1 MSIAEEIKD
10 SFKNGSVLTKL
21 IYVNIA
27 AFLLFKLV
35 KLIMV
40 LSGNPNIEIIPFVRF
55 FMVPSNL
62 TELLLKPWTIIT
74 YMFSHDNFFHLLFNI
89 LYIYWFGRVFIS
101 IIGERLLLR
110 VYLWG
115 GLSGAA
121 LYILSFNIIPSF
133 SNVYGYS
140 EMLGASASAMAI
152 LFSVARNQPDYKIH
166 LLFFGP
172 VKLKYIALVALIL
185 DLISISNMTNTGG
198 HIAHIGGAIF
208 GLIFGKMLLD
218 GKITY
223 PSEKKS
229 VWDFSFTKKKKLKVL
244 HRRPLTDME
253 YNAIRTQRKQ
263 DIDHVLDK
271 IKQSGYDS
279 LSKDEKKMLFD
290 ASKDDNYN

>member
-1 MSIAEEIKD
+1 MSITQEIKD

-21 IYVNIA
+21 IYINIA
-27 AFLLFKLV
+27 VFLLFKFV

-40 LSGNPNIEIIPFVRF
+40 LGGNTSDVNPFLHF

-62 TELLLKPWTIIT
+62 SELLLKPWTIVT
-74 YMFSHDNFFHLLFNI
+74 YMFSHNDFFHLLFNI
-89 LYIYWFGRVFIS
+89 LYIYWFGRVFMN
-101 IIGERLLLR
+101 IIGERLILR
-110 VYLWG
+110 VYLLG

-121 LYILSFNIIPSF
+121 LYILSFNIIPTF
-133 SNVYGYS
+133 SSVYGYS

-152 LFSVARNQPDYKIH
+152 LFTVARNQPDFKIN

-185 DLISISNMTNTGG
+185 DLISISNMNNTGG
-198 HIAHIGGAIF
+198 HIAHIGGALF

-223 PSEKKS
+223 PSGKKS
-229 VWDFSFTKKKKLKVL
+229 VWDFSFSNKKNMKVL
-244 HRRPLTDME
+244 HKRPLTDME
-253 YNAIRTQRKQ
+253 YNSIKAKRKNE
-263 DIDHVLDK
+263 IDRILDK

-279 LSKDEKKMLFD
+279 LSQDEKKMLFD
-290 ASKDDNYN
+290 ASKDNNYN